1 MERSY
6 IMVKPDGVQ
15 RGLVGEIISRFEK
28 KGYYLR
34 ALKMVEPTR
43 EILEK
48 HYADL
53 AQRPFFPALIN
64 YMLSGPV
71 ICMVWEGAGVV
82 ATGRLLLG
90 ATNPLASNP
99 GTIRGDFAI
108 ITGRNICHGSDTV
121 ENAKKEIDLWFGS
134 NLVEWKHHSHDWIYE
149 WFVKPFALYNFLLN
163 IFFTSILSFK
173 TNN

>member
-34 ALKMVEPTR
+34 ALKMAEPTR
-43 EILEK
+43 EISWK
-48 HYADL
+48 SIMPIP

-71 ICMVWEGAGVV
+71 ICMVWKVLVLSLPADSCWEPPIPLPP
-82 ATGRLLLG
+82 TPEPSEEISPSLLEETSVMVL
-90 ATNPLASNP
+90 TLLRMPRRKL
-99 GTIRGDFAI
+99 T
-108 ITGRNICHGSDTV
+108 
-121 ENAKKEIDLWFGS
+121 FGS
-134 NLVEWKHHSHDWIYE
+134 VLTLSNG
-149 WFVKPFALYNFLLN
+149 N
-163 IFFTSILSFK
+163 ITLMTGS
-173 TNN
+173 TNDL

>member
-1 MERSY
+1 
-6 IMVKPDGVQ
+6 MVKPDGVQ

-34 ALKMVEPTR
+34 ALKMAEPTR

-149 WFVKPFALYNFLLN
+149 
-163 IFFTSILSFK
+163 
-173 TNN
+173 

>member
-1 MERSY
+1 MEKSY

-34 ALKMVEPTR
+34 ALKMAEPTR

-149 WFVKPFALYNFLLN
+149 
-163 IFFTSILSFK
+163 
-173 TNN
+173 

>member
-34 ALKMVEPTR
+34 ALKMAEPTR

-149 WFVKPFALYNFLLN
+149 
-163 IFFTSILSFK
+163 
-173 TNN
+173 